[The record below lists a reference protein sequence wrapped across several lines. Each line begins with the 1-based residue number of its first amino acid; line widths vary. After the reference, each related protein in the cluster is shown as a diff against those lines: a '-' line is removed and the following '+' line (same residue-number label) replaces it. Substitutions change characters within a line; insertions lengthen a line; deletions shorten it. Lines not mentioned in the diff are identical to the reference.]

1 MKNFTLASIFA
12 ILLFCGFTVNTAQA
26 QGEKW
31 ENETLMIEFKTT
43 AGKVLGGGYVATLDP
58 VLKNNIKKVV
68 IVSTSGVE
76 EMTEGNLTISGLLK
90 TYQDE
95 GWEPYSEQLFMP
107 AEFPRI
113 VLAYSFRRK
122 IQ

>member
-1 MKNFTLASIFA
+1 MKKIAFTTLFTLLIV
-12 ILLFCGFTVNTAQA
+12 CGLSLNTTYA

-43 AGKVLGGGYVATLDP
+43 AGKVFGGGYVATIDP
-58 VLKNNIKKVV
+58 VIKNNIKTIA
-68 IVSTSGVE
+68 IVSTDGVE
-76 EMTEGNLTISGLLK
+76 QLDGKGHTVSGLLK
-90 TYQDE
+90 KYRDE

-122 IQ
+122 M